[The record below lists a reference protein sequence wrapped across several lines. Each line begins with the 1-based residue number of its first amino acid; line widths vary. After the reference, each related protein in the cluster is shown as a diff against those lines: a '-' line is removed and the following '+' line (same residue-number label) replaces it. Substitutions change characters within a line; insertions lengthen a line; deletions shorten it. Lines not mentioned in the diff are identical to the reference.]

1 MAHDTAESSS
11 EGPVPALS
19 FGGVADAYARAR
31 PTYPREAAA
40 WLVGAERCNVLELG
54 AGTGLLTEQLRGL
67 RHRVLATDPSEPMLR
82 HLLHRLPGTPAALA
96 GAERI
101 PMRAR
106 SVDAVLAAQSFH
118 WFDLDRALPEI
129 ARVLRPG
136 GHLSLVWNLRNE
148 KIPWVRKLGTLI
160 GNQELLAKDIAEP
173 LVHSGLFGFVEDASF
188 SFWQDINR
196 DTIQDMVLSRS
207 NIALL
212 DDEAREAK
220 LAEVVA
226 FYDDYGRGMDGMR
239 LPYDTLCYRAVVVE
253 QPGQSV
259 TTSEDD
265 APEGPSDS
273 EPPNDGPD
281 DGMLLID
288 FR

>member
-1 MAHDTAESSS
+1 MDEDHQRLAR
-11 EGPVPALS
+11 S
-19 FGGVADAYARAR
+19 FGSVAEAYDRGR
-31 PTYPREAAA
+31 PSFPQEAVR
-40 WLVGAERCNVLELG
+40 WLVGQDPTTVLEVG
-54 AGTGLLTEQLRGL
+54 AGTGKLTQQLVALGHDVHATEPAPEMLEIL
-67 RHRVLATDPSEPMLR
+67 RRN
-82 HLLHRLPGTPAALA
+82 LPDTRTSQAS
-96 GAERI
+96 AEEL
-101 PMRAR
+101 PVPDR
-106 SVDAVLAAQSFH
+106 SVDVVVAAQSFH

-160 GNQELLAKDIAEP
+160 GNQELLAKDIGEP

-196 DTIQDMVLSRS
+196 DTIQDMVL
-207 NIALL
+207 
-212 DDEAREAK
+212 
-220 LAEVVA
+220 A

-239 LPYDTLCYRAVVVE
+239 LPYDTQCYRAVVVE
-253 QPGQSV
+253 QPGQQA
-259 TTSEDD
+259 TSEDD
-265 APEGPSDS
+265 APGGPNDS